1 MPGRFVKE
9 ITFEKGIDIYGSIC
23 YTIIV
28 PRESASIEWGRP
40 RTTGLRSPQKNLL
53 KPLDKSHKV
62 WYNKD
67 VDREE
72 PSKDAIWMVRA

>member
-1 MPGRFVKE
+1 LFQG
-9 ITFEKGIDIYGSIC
+9 KG
-23 YTIIV
+23 
-28 PRESASIEWGRP
+28 ASIEWDRP

-53 KPLDKSHKV
+53 KPLDKTTNL

-72 PSKDAIWMVRA
+72 PSKDAIWTVRALRDTAHGSIKKIKIFPKPY

>member
-1 MPGRFVKE
+1 MG
-9 ITFEKGIDIYGSIC
+9 
-23 YTIIV
+23 
-28 PRESASIEWGRP
+28 
-40 RTTGLRSPQKNLL
+40 

-72 PSKDAIWMVRA
+72 PSKDAIWTVRTRRDTAHGSIKKIKIFPKPY